1 MEAIE
6 NLCVIRYE
14 IAEERI
20 SIEIAD
26 RTFLIFNDRL
36 FLIINASNTKVAVIS
51 IIESVNIIY

>member
-1 MEAIE
+1 MEATE

-14 IAEERI
+14 DAEERI

-36 FLIINASNTKVAVIS
+36 FLIINASNTNVAVIS

>member
-14 IAEERI
+14 VAEERI

-26 RTFLIFNDRL
+26 RIFLIFNDRL